1 MSKLI
6 KNYFGALEGEMDY
19 ASQQT
24 GRGSDDES
32 IIEQDA
38 GDVWS
43 DNSDGT
49 RLTVEPEDEDEDEDA
64 DEDKDEDEDEDE
76 DKHSHT
82 ESFFMYG
89 SDDEILLRPLFQKV
103 DLLINDFAE
112 TNAAFTKDQVKRYL
126 GAHVCYEHHTKFIG
140 EFKPPQAIKAKLSGW
155 SMYQKEHTQGKKILK
170 SERKAHLQQLG
181 AQWKALSAEQ
191 QRPYKLEA
199 EEEKKR
205 SSNIDMLAKYKSFD
219 RHWKQFRRSADFFR
233 ENYRTHLMI
242 YRATDTIYDKLY
254 VPLYQ
259 PNSDESKEAFK
270 QIDETLPS
278 MSIIGFLEREMRKT
292 RITPGKTKAP
302 HAAHTPHAAHA
313 AHTPHAAHAA
323 HTPHA
328 AHAAHTPHAAHAAL
342 TPLAAHAALTP
353 HTPHTATRRYPKI
366 LKDSDDDY
374 DSDGSFQDGDD
385 SREDNEARGSQKRP
399 AAAISTL
406 DDTPTI
412 AGYFAAIAPVPSN
425 FSSKSSNALLAAFD
439 PSNNAISADLV
450 QKSNKKLRGS
460 KEQDIKDLRVVAKD
474 AWSKAIGLSDEKK
487 VAPSWKKVFTK
498 TKYRDGH
505 VYGLVGWPE
514 DLPYPKTNRK
524 GKVDHDI
531 EGLSTDDA
539 KRVLKGFRDGVI
551 DFKRLN

>member
-43 DNSDGT
+43 DSSDGT
-49 RLTVEPEDEDEDEDA
+49 RLTVEPEDEDEDED
-64 DEDKDEDEDEDE
+64 
-76 DKHSHT
+76 KHSST

-89 SDDEILLRPLFQKV
+89 SEDEVLIRPLFQKV

-140 EFKPPQAIKAKLSGW
+140 EFKPPQAIKTKLSGW
-155 SMYQKEHTQGKKILK
+155 T
-170 SERKAHLQQLG
+170 HLQQLG

-191 QRPYKLEA
+191 QRPYKQEA

-242 YRATDTIYDKLY
+242 YRATDTIHDKLY
-254 VPLYQ
+254 VPLHQ
-259 PNSDESKEAFK
+259 PNS
-270 QIDETLPS
+270 
-278 MSIIGFLEREMRKT
+278 GT
-292 RITPGKTKAP
+292 RKAP
-302 HAAHTPHAAHA
+302 HAAHTALIPHV
-313 AHTPHAAHAA
+313 
-323 HTPHA
+323 
-328 AHAAHTPHAAHAAL
+328 
-342 TPLAAHAALTP
+342 AHAALTP
-353 HTPHTATRRYPKI
+353 HTTTRRYPKI

-374 DSDGSFQDGDD
+374 DPDGSFQDGDD
-385 SREDNEARGSQKRP
+385 SREDNEAR
-399 AAAISTL
+399 
-406 DDTPTI
+406 
-412 AGYFAAIAPVPSN
+412 AIAPVPSN
-425 FSSKSSNALLAAFD
+425 FSSKSSNALLTAFD
-439 PSNNAISADLV
+439 PSNSAISADLV

-474 AWSKAIGLSDEKK
+474 AWCE
-487 VAPSWKKVFTK
+487 
-498 TKYRDGH
+498 YRTSNQSM
-505 VYGLVGWPE
+505 L
-514 DLPYPKTNRK
+514 LCQK
-524 GKVDHDI
+524 GYNC
-531 EGLSTDDA
+531 L
-539 KRVLKGFRDGVI
+539 
-551 DFKRLN
+551 